1 MNFLTTS
8 FVFWAVLAVMVF
20 WALGA
25 YNRLIKLRAD
35 MVRALQSLAVQW
47 QSSAQ
52 AIQQELATLSHTQ
65 ESDSTWAGLG
75 DDASSWRPLALS
87 IKQFQACLAG
97 VLTQPHVAPPV
108 DDVASIR
115 AAHDVM
121 QGAWQRLSET
131 HEDLAGAAV
140 PQRLASLWQHQN
152 LLAQEKLREY
162 NAAAQGYNQAVAQ
175 FPAIFLAWI
184 FAFGPAQTIW

>member
-8 FVFWAVLAVMVF
+8 FVFWAGVAVTVF

-25 YNRLIKLRAD
+25 YNRLVKLRSD

-52 AIQQELATLSHTQ
+52 AVRHELATLSHTQ
-65 ESDSTWAGLG
+65 ESDSTWASLG
-75 DDASSWRPLALS
+75 DDANNWRPLALAT
-87 IKQFQACLAG
+87 KQFQACIAG
-97 VLTQPHVAPPV
+97 VLAKPNAAPPV
-108 DDVASIR
+108 DDIASIR
-115 AAHDVM
+115 AAHEVM
-121 QGAWQRLSET
+121 QGAWQRLSDT

-140 PQRLASLWQHQN
+140 PQRLALLWQEQS
-152 LLAQEKLREY
+152 LLAQEKLRQY
-162 NAAAQGYNQAVAQ
+162 NACVQAYNQSVAQ

-184 FAFGPAQTIW
+184 FAFDPAQSM

>member
-8 FVFWAVLAVMVF
+8 FVFWAGVAVTVF

-25 YNRLIKLRAD
+25 YNRLVKLRSD

-52 AIQQELATLSHTQ
+52 AVRHELATLSHTQ
-65 ESDSTWAGLG
+65 ESDSTWASLG
-75 DDASSWRPLALS
+75 DDARSWRPLALAT
-87 IKQFQACLAG
+87 KQFQACIAG
-97 VLTQPHVAPPV
+97 VLAKPNAAPPV
-108 DDVASIR
+108 DDIASIR
-115 AAHDVM
+115 AAHEVM
-121 QGAWQRLSET
+121 QGAWQRLGDT

-140 PQRLASLWQHQN
+140 PQRLALLWQEQN
-152 LLAQEKLREY
+152 LLAQEKLRHY
-162 NAAAQGYNQAVAQ
+162 NASVQAYNQSVAQ

-184 FAFGPAQTIW
+184 FAFDPAQSM